1 MSDLEDNDDEKSDDS
16 GSEPLRWYVF
26 LMNHAVKYIRNNIKC

>member
-26 LMNHAVKYIRNNIKC
+26 FPHRRNEGEV